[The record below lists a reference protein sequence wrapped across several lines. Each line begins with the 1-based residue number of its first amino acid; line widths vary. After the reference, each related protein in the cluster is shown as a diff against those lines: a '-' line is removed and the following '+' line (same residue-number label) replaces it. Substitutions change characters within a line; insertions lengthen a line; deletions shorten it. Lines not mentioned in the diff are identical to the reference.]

1 MFKWLLKKKLEKLN
15 YKWIPISEYALLDY
29 RHQVKNNKYEDTWT
43 LERKLNRNWYMAKID
58 DKHDKIDGYIHKKFG
73 ALTIIYDISKNMI
86 VGITNH
92 KGEKYVAEVDKDFK
106 NKLNKL
112 YGLV

>member
-15 YKWIPISEYALLDY
+15 YNWIPISEYALLDY
-29 RHQVKNNKYEDTWT
+29 RHQVKNNKSEDTWT
-43 LERKLNRNWYMAKID
+43 LERKLNRNWYMSKFI
-58 DKHDKIDGYIHKKFG
+58 KQEGNLIHRSFG
-73 ALTIIYDISKNMI
+73 ALTIIYNESKNII

-92 KGEKYVAEVDKDFK
+92 KGNKYVAEVDKDLK

-112 YGLV
+112 YGLK